1 MRKSS
6 PSFADKSAVTT
17 LRKTSTAKAAKP
29 AAKSMRKT
37 STPKVAKPAA
47 NVAMPMANGALGANP
62 TPTATPAS
70 GI

>member
-1 MRKSS
+1 
-6 PSFADKSAVTT
+6 V
-17 LRKTSTAKAAKP
+17 RKTSVAKAAKP
-29 AAKSMRKT
+29 AVKSVRKT
-37 STPKVAKPAA
+37 SIAKAAKPAVKSVRKASTPKVAKPAA